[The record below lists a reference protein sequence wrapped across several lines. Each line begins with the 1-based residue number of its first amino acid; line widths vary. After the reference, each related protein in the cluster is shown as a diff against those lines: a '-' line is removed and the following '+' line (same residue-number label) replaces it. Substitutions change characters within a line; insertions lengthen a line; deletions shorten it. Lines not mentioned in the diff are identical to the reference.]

1 MKKKQIINFTVTI
14 IVICLV
20 FIFSNFFSDL
30 NNNIYKGFK
39 GINGEQTPDT
49 NIVLIHISS
58 NDIMNLGDWP
68 LKRSYYA
75 LLIDNLSKLEVKKIG
90 LEIFLSE
97 KKSSLDV
104 YSKVLSNSIINSG
117 KVVLSSLAEEII
129 FGDDKYST
137 TQFVYPGLKNNN
149 ELINTGHI
157 NFLET
162 DGIIIPS
169 QITNGDNTEYSFSN
183 ILVDST
189 ALNSNVKINFISSWK
204 KFKNYSLLDFFEMV
218 EQKEDLATFND
229 KIIIVGVSDPQI
241 AKTIKTTFDSE
252 LPGVGLHAFAVDN
265 LLQNRS
271 INYQYLMTS
280 KYFFILTL
288 LIIAGLILKLKW
300 QIFFGLLL
308 TIITYS
314 LYSIYNIEFYYS
326 IFIFPLVALIVTSFI
341 HKLAESQEQIH
352 NIIKESKSLK
362 NDIISRELKLEKLK
376 NELSTKSFAAG
387 EGLQLKIIDLE
398 SEIKYLK
405 SELAEDS
412 EIFSLD
418 DEIKNFEGIVYKSNK
433 MDKII
438 EIIKKVAPQDA
449 SVLVMGE
456 SGSGKEL
463 VANAIHNLSR
473 RNGNNFVAV
482 NCAALPD
489 NLLESELFGH
499 VKGAFTG
506 AISDKIGR
514 FQEAH
519 NGTLFLDEIGETTE
533 NFQVKLLRVLQTGDI
548 QKVGS
553 SKTEN
558 VDVRIVAATNKNLHE
573 LVKSK
578 EFREDLYYRLNVINI
593 ELPSLNERSDD
604 IEVLVNHFVKK
615 EGEEFAISKAVMKK
629 LVENEWKGN
638 IRELESTIKRAIIFA
653 RSEDRDIIKL
663 SDLPDELSKIAKDDL
678 ENLILESLREKDF
691 SHSSINETARELGGL
706 NRTIISE
713 NFRGIFFRYF
723 TENDFDIENT
733 VIQISAKKEI
743 KVNEKVKSKL
753 TKLLSNVETDVK
765 KQSGKSFQEIKSLL
779 NSKYKNLPQKY
790 HIYLDLIIKNI
801 LKNA

>member
-1 MKKKQIINFTVTI
+1 M
-14 IVICLV
+14 
-20 FIFSNFFSDL
+20 
-30 NNNIYKGFK
+30 
-39 GINGEQTPDT
+39 
-49 NIVLIHISS
+49 
-58 NDIMNLGDWP
+58 
-68 LKRSYYA
+68 
-75 LLIDNLSKLEVKKIG
+75 
-90 LEIFLSE
+90 
-97 KKSSLDV
+97 
-104 YSKVLSNSIINSG
+104 
-117 KVVLSSLAEEII
+117 
-129 FGDDKYST
+129 
-137 TQFVYPGLKNNN
+137 
-149 ELINTGHI
+149 
-157 NFLET
+157 
-162 DGIIIPS
+162 
-169 QITNGDNTEYSFSN
+169 
-183 ILVDST
+183 
-189 ALNSNVKINFISSWK
+189 
-204 KFKNYSLLDFFEMV
+204 
-218 EQKEDLATFND
+218 
-229 KIIIVGVSDPQI
+229 
-241 AKTIKTTFDSE
+241 
-252 LPGVGLHAFAVDN
+252 GLHAFAVDN

-271 INYQYLMTS
+271 INYQYLVTS
-280 KYFFILTL
+280 KYIFILTL